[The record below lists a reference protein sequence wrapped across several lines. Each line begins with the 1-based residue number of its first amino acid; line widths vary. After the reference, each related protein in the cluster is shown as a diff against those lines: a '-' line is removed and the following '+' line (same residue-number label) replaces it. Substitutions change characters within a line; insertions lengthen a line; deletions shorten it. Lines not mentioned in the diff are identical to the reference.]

1 MLQRNARYYC
11 KILNKNPNDPFNY
24 GSCGQNT
31 LAFINAVNN
40 VYYYAKIVKFKRST
54 YLVSTCQNKVAHLV
68 KLFD

>member
-31 LAFINAVNN
+31 LAFRNAVNN
-40 VYYYAKIVKFKRST
+40 VLCYAKIVKFK
-54 YLVSTCQNKVAHLV
+54 YPHN
-68 KLFD
+68 